1 MKKAVRIFG
10 IIVMSLSIFLNAP
23 FVFAEESEPQGGGAA
38 VTHQGKE
45 QGYSV
50 ELYDGTNGLPTSD
63 ANDVLSSSD
72 GFIWI
77 GGYSGL
83 IRYDG
88 TTFERITEPDTITNV
103 NTLFEDSNGRIWVG
117 TNDNGIVAFKN
128 DQNWHF
134 TYEDGLSSSSIRTIV
149 EDENHNIII
158 GTSQGLYYVDPD
170 MKINKLDNP
179 ILNTDYIMELVVAE
193 DYSIYGIT
201 WSGAIFRIKNLNVN
215 TCVKSEEIGLGNV
228 SAIYPY
234 PGETGTVYLGT
245 SNGEVAIGSFD
256 DNFETLKKISVRYN
270 INVGVEDKRNEQKP
284 VNSISY
290 AAGRIWVLYDDLV
303 GWVDFSNG
311 FHALSNLP
319 MNAAI
324 YTMDEDYEGNL
335 WFTSTRQGVMKI
347 VSNKFSNITEHN
359 AFKQEVVNA
368 TCLHNGY
375 LYIGTD
381 NGLQIMNKNE
391 ESVTDELTT
400 LVGNTRVRCLLEDTL
415 GNLWISCYNNDIGLI
430 LYGKDKKITHFNK
443 NNGMPSNEIRMTRE
457 TDDGSILVATNGG
470 MVVIKDQKIERTI
483 GENSGMSAYVLTA
496 EENDGK
502 YYVGTDGDGLYVV
515 DGNSLIHMGREEG
528 LTSDVILRIKKDPA
542 RGVIW
547 IITSNS
553 IQYMKD
559 DTIHQ
564 VQGFPYNNNYDI
576 YFDNGDN
583 AWILASNG
591 IYVVKA
597 QDLIDKAEY
606 EYLLYDYSKGMPSMP
621 TVNAY
626 SAQAAEGT
634 LFVAARE
641 GVFSVNINN
650 YFDLEHDIKLSVPY
664 IEAEGIRYYANEGQ
678 ISLPSTADEIT
689 IYGYALTYSMQN
701 PKLKYIFEG
710 VEKNANIV
718 QKDNMKPVRYTN
730 VAGGQYTYRLSVINS
745 STGEMQQ
752 TMTIT
757 VNKEKSLT
765 EYTWFKVLFILVC
778 VVILAGIIAF
788 IASKRI
794 KKYKA
799 KQEQDRKLIS
809 EIVRAFA
816 RTIDMKDK
824 YTNGHS
830 ARVAKYTA
838 MLARELGYD
847 EETVNTYF
855 NIALLH
861 DIGKIGVPPEVLNK
875 PGKLTDEEFA
885 TIKSHTT
892 LGRDALKDIS
902 IMPDLAIGAG
912 SHHERPDG
920 RGYPDG
926 LKGDEIPRVAQI
938 IAVADTFDAMY
949 SDRPYRKRMNFEK
962 AVSIIRDASG
972 TQLTEDVV
980 DAFLRLVDQGNFR
993 APNDDGGG
1001 STEDIDNIHKK
1012 FEQEEEKKNN

>member
-1 MKKAVRIFG
+1 MRKILRTVLVVALSLGIF
-10 IIVMSLSIFLNAP
+10 INTPVAA
-23 FVFAEESEPQGGGAA
+23 AERTEPSGGGAA
-38 VTHQGKE
+38 VTHQGKD

-63 ANDVLSSSD
+63 ANTVLSSSD
-72 GFIWI
+72 GFVWI

-88 TTFERITEPDTITNV
+88 TSFERITEPDFITSV
-103 NTLFEDSNGRIWVG
+103 NTLFEDSSGRIWAG

-128 DQNWHF
+128 DKYWHY
-134 TYEDGLSSSSIRTIV
+134 TYKDGLSSSSIRSIV
-149 EDENHNIII
+149 EDENKNIIV
-158 GTSQGLYYVDPD
+158 GTSKGLYYIDPE
-170 MKINKLDNP
+170 MGFHKLDNP
-179 ILNTDYIMELVVAE
+179 MLNTDYVMELVVAE
-193 DYSIYGIT
+193 DDSIYGIT
-201 WSGAIFRIKNLNVN
+201 WSGAIFRIKDLSVN
-215 TCVKSEEIGLGNV
+215 SSVNSEEIGLGTV
-228 SAIYPY
+228 SAIYPI
-234 PGETGTVYLGT
+234 PGEPGKVYLGT
-245 SNGEVAIGSFD
+245 VSGDMATGSFD
-256 DNFETLKKISVRYN
+256 DSFATLKRMNARYLVNRN
-270 INVGVEDKRNEQKP
+270 INDESNERKP
-284 VNSISY
+284 INSITY
-290 AAGRIWVLYDDLV
+290 ASGRVWVLYDDVV
-303 GWVDFSNG
+303 GWMDKSAG
-311 FHALSNLP
+311 FHALTNLP
-319 MNAAI
+319 MDSAI
-324 YTMDEDYEGNL
+324 TTMEEDYEGNL

-347 VSNKFSNITEHN
+347 VSNKFTNITDHS
-359 AFKQEVVNA
+359 ALSQSVVNA

-381 NGLQIMNKNE
+381 NGLQILNKNS
-391 ESVTDELTT
+391 ESVSDELTKT
-400 LVGNTRVRCLLEDTL
+400 IGNSRIRCLLEDTK

-430 LYGKDKKITHFNK
+430 CYSADKGISYFNK
-443 NNGMPSNEIRMTRE
+443 NNGMPSNEIRMTCE
-457 TDDGSILVATNGG
+457 TEDGSILVATNGG
-470 MVVIKDQKIERTI
+470 IALIKDKEIERTI
-483 GENSGMSAYVLTA
+483 GESTGMTGYVLTA
-496 EENDGK
+496 GEFEGK
-502 YYVGTDGDGLYVV
+502 IYAGTDGDGMYEV
-515 DGNSLIHMGREEG
+515 DGNSLVHLGREEG
-528 LTSDVILRIKKDPA
+528 LTSDVILRVKRDDI
-542 RGVIW
+542 RNVLW

-553 IQYMKD
+553 IQYLKD
-559 DTIHQ
+559 GKINT
-564 VQGFPYNNNYDI
+564 VKGFPYSNNYDI
-576 YFDNGDN
+576 YFDSGEN

-597 QDLIDKAEY
+597 QDMIDKEEY

-626 SAQAAEGT
+626 SALAAEGT
-634 LFVAARE
+634 LYVAARE

-650 YFDLEHDIKLSVPY
+650 YFDLEHEIKLSVPY
-664 IEAEGIRYYANEGQ
+664 IEADGVRYYVEEGK
-678 ISLPSTADEIT
+678 IDLPSSADEIT

-701 PKLKYIFEG
+701 PKLKYYFEG
-710 VEKNANIV
+710 VDKKANIV
-718 QKDNMKPVRYTN
+718 LKDEMKPVRYTN
-730 VAGGQYTYRLSVINS
+730 IAGGQYVYRLSVINS
-745 STGEMQQ
+745 STGELQQ
-752 TMTIT
+752 TMSITI
-757 VNKEKSLT
+757 NKEKAIYEQL
-765 EYTWFKVLFILVC
+765 WFSILVIILT
-778 VVILAGIIAF
+778 VLVIGGIIAV
-788 IASKRI
+788 IAFTRI

-799 KQEQDRKLIS
+799 KQERDKKLIS

-847 EETVNTYF
+847 EETVNNYF

-861 DIGKIGVPPEVLNK
+861 DIGKIGVPAEVLNK

-962 AVSIIRDASG
+962 AVSIIKEASG

-980 DAFLRLVDQGNFR
+980 DAFLRLVEQGKFR
-993 APNDDGGG
+993 APDDMGGG
-1001 STEDIDNIHKK
+1001 STEDINNIHKK
-1012 FEQEEEKKNN
+1012 YEEEAEK